1 MVGRTIE
8 LSKKQKGKGR
18 QHENAQTPENVT
30 RATKH
35 PEPNAY
41 SWLNS
46 ETTEQRSQ
54 KNSERRMVMSEKEH
68 SGVYE
73 GMSRFAE
80 KCFNPAGAKKA
91 AAWYIDTTEKLAT
104 QALDFQVKATEWAK
118 ETPIYPLF
126 EAQQTIGRKLVEQ
139 SATTARSLWKL

>member
-1 MVGRTIE
+1 MA
-8 LSKKQKGKGR
+8 
-18 QHENAQTPENVT
+18 EN
-30 RATKH
+30 
-35 PEPNAY
+35 
-41 SWLNS
+41 
-46 ETTEQRSQ
+46 
-54 KNSERRMVMSEKEH
+54 EH

-73 GMSRFAE
+73 GFSRIAE

-118 ETPIYPLF
+118 ETPLYPLI

-139 SATTARSLWKL
+139 SVTTARSLWKL

>member
-1 MVGRTIE
+1 MAGRAIE
-8 LSKKQKGKGR
+8 LIKKNKGKRNGEA
-18 QHENAQTPENVT
+18 HTAENVA

-35 PEPNAY
+35 AVSGAN

-46 ETTEQRSQ
+46 NATEHSSQ
-54 KNSERRMVMSEKEH
+54 KDERRRFLMSEKEQ

-73 GMSRFAE
+73 GLSRMAE
-80 KCFNPAGAKKA
+80 TCLNPAGAKKA
-91 AAWYIDTTEKLAT
+91 VAWYIDTTEKLAT

-139 SATTARSLWKL
+139 SVNTARSLWRL

>member
-1 MVGRTIE
+1 M
-8 LSKKQKGKGR
+8 SKKHKEKEKH
-18 QHENAQTPENVT
+18 HENTKTPENVAP
-30 RATKH
+30 ATKH
-35 PEPNAY
+35 PEPSEN

-46 ETTEQRSQ
+46 KTMEQSSQ
-54 KNSERRMVMSEKEH
+54 KNLRRRLPMSEKEQ

-73 GMSRFAE
+73 GFSRIAE

-118 ETPIYPLF
+118 ETPIYPLI

-139 SATTARSLWKL
+139 SVSTARSLWKL

>member
-1 MVGRTIE
+1 MVGRAIQ
-8 LSKKQKGKGR
+8 LNKKRKEKGKH
-18 QHENAQTPENVT
+18 HEDAQTVENVAH
-30 RATKH
+30 ATKH
-35 PEPNAY
+35 PEPNAD

-46 ETTEQRSQ
+46 KVSEQSSQ
-54 KNSERRMVMSEKEH
+54 KNSRRRPLMSEKEQ
-68 SGVYE
+68 SGMYE
-73 GMSRFAE
+73 GISRMAE

-118 ETPIYPLF
+118 ETPIYPLI

-139 SATTARSLWKL
+139 SVTTARSLWKL